1 MRKTDWEAI
10 RREYET
16 DGVSARKL
24 AEKYGISHT
33 AINQRAKAES
43 WRKPE
48 KKNPEKKV
56 STKKISAEKVER
68 KKVETRSL
76 ETVKKLEEAGERV
89 SKPRKIKKGSDD
101 DFYSFDP
108 ADFGLSE
115 KQGIFAENVA
125 AGKKLVEAYRIA
137 GYDGE
142 GASAHSCASKMLRN
156 AKVYR
161 AVSFLRDKRQQRLSL
176 TEDEIIHQLSAI
188 ASANP
193 NELVQYRR
201 VNCRYCW
208 GERHLYQWR
217 DIEEFDKA
225 AEKASQDGKD
235 QPEYGGLGFV
245 ETGFPNE
252 DCPKCNGEGETQL
265 FVADTSQ
272 LEGDARWLYAGI
284 KQTQNGLEVRMA
296 NQEAARRDLL
306 KIIEA
311 RKNRLIKN
319 ASDDPPDEESDI
331 SDEQLHDALRSLGY
345 GRFSAQ
351 LSDRE
356 KVSNNDE
363 QAGTD

>member
-1 MRKTDWEAI
+1 MKKPDWGAI

-24 AEKYGISHT
+24 AEKYGLSHT
-33 AINQRAKAES
+33 AINQRAKAEN
-43 WRKPE
+43 WQKPE
-48 KKNPEKKV
+48 NKIPEKKV
-56 STKKISAEKVER
+56 SIKKTSTKKVER
-68 KKVETRSL
+68 KKVETRKP
-76 ETVKKLEEAGERV
+76 ETGNQSDKVDEHV
-89 SKPRKIKKGSDD
+89 SKIKIPEKENDD
-101 DFYSFDP
+101 DYFSFEP
-108 ADFGLSE
+108 SDFGLSE

-142 GASAHSCASKMLRN
+142 GGTAHSNASRMLRN

-188 ASANP
+188 ARANP
-193 NELVQYRR
+193 NELIQYRR

-225 AEKASQDGKD
+225 AEKASQDGKE

-252 DCPKCNGEGETQL
+252 ECPKCNGEGETQL
-265 FVADTSQ
+265 FVADTTQ
-272 LEGDARWLYAGI
+272 LDGDARWLYAGI
-284 KQTQNGLEVRMA
+284 KQTQNGLEVLMA

-306 KIIEA
+306 KYIQYRESV
-311 RKNRLIKN
+311 KTPDPMVPGEDYQLTTLTPDE
-319 ASDDPPDEESDI
+319 STPDDPI
-331 SDEQLHDALRSLGY
+331 L
-345 GRFSAQ
+345 
-351 LSDRE
+351 
-356 KVSNNDE
+356 
-363 QAGTD
+363 